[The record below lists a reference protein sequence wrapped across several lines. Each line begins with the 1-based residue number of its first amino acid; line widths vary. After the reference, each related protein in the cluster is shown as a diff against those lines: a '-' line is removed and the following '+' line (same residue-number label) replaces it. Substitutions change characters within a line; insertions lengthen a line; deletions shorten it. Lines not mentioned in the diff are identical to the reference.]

1 MKRLSTIALLISA
14 VFILSSCGNAASA
27 GDESQKNN
35 ETASLEVENTSEQ
48 GSNSPELSSADKA
61 LIVYFSM
68 PETTSGENMTQDE
81 ENSVVVI
88 DGQVLGNTQYVAA
101 LIQEQTQAD
110 IFRIEPKAPYP
121 MEHEELVSIAEEE
134 RTNNVRPELKS
145 NIENLD
151 NYDTVFV
158 GYPIWWSDFPM
169 IMYTFFDENDFAG
182 KTIIPFN
189 THGGSGLAGTVKT
202 IKELEPN
209 AQVSDN
215 AFSVSRN
222 DVQNCKDDLDN
233 WLNEL
238 GY

>member
-1 MKRLSTIALLISA
+1 
-14 VFILSSCGNAASA
+14 
-27 GDESQKNN
+27 
-35 ETASLEVENTSEQ
+35 
-48 GSNSPELSSADKA
+48 
-61 LIVYFSM
+61 
-68 PETTSGENMTQDE
+68 
-81 ENSVVVI
+81 
-88 DGQVLGNTQYVAA
+88 
-101 LIQEQTQAD
+101 
-110 IFRIEPKAPYP
+110 
-121 MEHEELVSIAEEE
+121 
-134 RTNNVRPELKS
+134 
-145 NIENLD
+145 
-151 NYDTVFV
+151 
-158 GYPIWWSDFPM
+158 M